1 MSRVLEFTSY
11 GGSSN
16 TSLLF
21 SVPLFNNTKI
31 ISPEILSN
39 ELRPIYYGDEVN
51 LRFWASLHLNIGS
64 NSSLPIRHLQEGYKY
79 VYDSYSTTF
88 YIIDN
93 TGNIVETIHNIK
105 SVGDMRIDFNIYKS
119 HQLEII
125 ITGMEETYPF
135 YIPAKLNWN
144 ELVFDEYKDVPDGIL
159 NIYDTDTERPYEQF
173 NSNNPKRLIHY
184 IDDFVPHNREQFNY
198 ANNYTLNI
206 NANTYN
212 VFLLGDTKIHWNKM
226 YYANEL
232 VCNKYR
238 IFDSDIF
245 KCKYNTDN
253 PDNPP
258 IRNII
263 FTGTLLDI
271 SWLLSCYTLSLYPEL
286 MPIILNNETINNRP
300 VYEPWMIWGL
310 YKFIWNKKNTD
321 TTDDF
326 VIPIFD
332 LSPNWG

>member
-21 SVPLFNNTKI
+21 SVPLFNNTKM

-39 ELRPIYYGDEVN
+39 ELRPVYYGDEIN
-51 LRFWASLHLNIGS
+51 IGFWASMHIKIGS
-64 NSSLPIRHLQEGYKY
+64 KSSLPVYHLQEGYKY
-79 VYDSYSTTF
+79 IYDSYSTTF

-93 TGNIVETIHNIK
+93 AGSTVEIIHNIK
-105 SVGDMRIDFNIYKS
+105 SVGDMKIDFNIYKS

-135 YIPAKLNWN
+135 YTPVKLNWN
-144 ELVFDEYKDVPDGIL
+144 TLVFDEYKNFPDGVL
-159 NIYDTDTERPYEQF
+159 NTYDADTERPYEQS
-173 NSNNPKRLIHY
+173 NDNNPKRLVHY
-184 IDDFVPHNREQFNY
+184 VDNFLPSEREWFNY
-198 ANNYTLNI
+198 DDNYTFNV
-206 NANTYN
+206 NVNTYDIL
-212 VFLLGDTKIHWNKM
+212 LLGDTKINWNKM
-226 YYANEL
+226 YYANEFI
-232 VCNKYR
+232 CNKYK

-245 KCKYNTDN
+245 KCKYNPAD

-258 IRNII
+258 IRNIT
-263 FTGTLLDI
+263 FVGTTLAI
-271 SWLLSCYTLSLYPEL
+271 NWLLPCYALSLYPEL

-310 YKFIWNKKNTD
+310 YKLIWNKKNTD

-332 LSPNWG
+332 LSPN